1 MRTSCSMIELSDAIK
16 ELKRNGFRVHATHT
30 GVSGQKYVLVT
41 IGETIEMMSA
51 AAVIDKAQQMM
62 EKRLSIHQDSMDF

>member
-1 MRTSCSMIELSDAIK
+1 MRTSWSMIDLNDAIK
-16 ELKRNGFRVHATHT
+16 ELRQNGFRVHAIETAA
-30 GVSGQKYVLVT
+30 SGEKHVLVT
-41 IGETIEMMSA
+41 IGGAIEMMSA

>member
-1 MRTSCSMIELSDAIK
+1 MIDLSDAIK
-16 ELKRNGFRVHATHT
+16 ELRQNGFRVHAIETAA
-30 GVSGQKYVLVT
+30 SGEKHVLVT
-41 IGETIEMMSA
+41 IGGGIEMMSA

>member
-1 MRTSCSMIELSDAIK
+1 MIDLNDAIK
-16 ELKRNGFRVHATHT
+16 ELRQNGFRVHAIETAA
-30 GVSGQKYVLVT
+30 SGEKHVLVT
-41 IGETIEMMSA
+41 IGGAIEMMSA

>member
-1 MRTSCSMIELSDAIK
+1 MIELDDAIK
-16 ELKRNGFRVHATHT
+16 ELRRNGFRVHATYT

-41 IGETIEMMSA
+41 IGETMEMMSA

>member
-1 MRTSCSMIELSDAIK
+1 MIDLNDAIK

-41 IGETIEMMSA
+41 IGETMEMMSA
-51 AAVIDKAQQMM
+51 AAVIDKAQQLV